1 MREKIINNRQ
11 DILLA
16 IVMVLAL
23 WNILNTNGIKTD
35 VKSYKEK
42 IENIQVEIDSAQSVN
57 KEMDEKV
64 LVIKETV
71 NSITKEIHE
80 IDNNIEMVSVR
91 VARLV
96 YQDLLKYDGLKE
108 EMGFMKLKLQKVEER
123 ESQKDNMI
131 TILTQKDENNQ
142 FIIGKK
148 DDQLKLSKE
157 LTDSLHKE
165 LKGQRAQTFLWKVGT
180 FVGLGLTSF
189 LLIGN

>member
-11 DILLA
+11 NILFA
-16 IVMVLAL
+16 IVIVLML

-80 IDNNIEMVSVR
+80 IDNNIEMV
-91 VARLV
+91 
-96 YQDLLKYDGLKE
+96 KE
-108 EMGFMKLKLQKVEER
+108 QTDEKVSSGGF
-123 ESQKDNMI
+123 
-131 TILTQKDENNQ
+131 
-142 FIIGKK
+142 
-148 DDQLKLSKE
+148 
-157 LTDSLHKE
+157 
-165 LKGQRAQTFLWKVGT
+165 
-180 FVGLGLTSF
+180 
-189 LLIGN
+189 IGNV